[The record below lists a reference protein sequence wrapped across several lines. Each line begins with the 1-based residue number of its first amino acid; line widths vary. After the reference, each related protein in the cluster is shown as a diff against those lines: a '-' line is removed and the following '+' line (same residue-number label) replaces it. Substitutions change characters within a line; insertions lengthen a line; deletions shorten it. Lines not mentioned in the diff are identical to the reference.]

1 MLALWGLYSKADKK
15 NKKLFIYTL
24 MLLNLMRKVEREIN
38 IINAQNVSYTK
49 EEVEIKRLKE
59 VDKLLNKQYTQI
71 EKLIEDSLIDSYVST
86 EKILNKELHI
96 DEQLTLEAIKNVVNS
111 VWVGNKNFKQRLEWN
126 LREIYKKFKELQQE
140 EIDTLKLKELQKNY
154 YYRLRR
160 LLDTETHHTINSACQ
175 HAYERADIEFV
186 EWIAH
191 EDEKTCPVCRSYDRK
206 IFIRQSA
213 PFCPDHPF
221 CRCLIIPSTE
231 EDYKRW
237 ISLNMG
243 YNPTK

>member
-1 MLALWGLYSKADKK
+1 MVALWGLYSKADKK
-15 NKKLFIYTL
+15 NKKLLIYTFL
-24 MLLNLMRKVEREIN
+24 LLQLLNKIMKETRRFKD
-38 IINAQNVSYTK
+38 QNLIYNK
-49 EEVEIKRLKE
+49 EEVEFQHLKQVE
-59 VDKLLNKQYTQI
+59 KLLNKQYSQI

-86 EKILNKELHI
+86 EKILNKELNI
-96 DEQLTLEAIKNVVNS
+96 DEKLTLEAIKNVVNS

-126 LREIYKKFKELQQE
+126 LREIYKKFKELQKE
-140 EIDTLKLKELQKNY
+140 EIDTLKLQELQKNY

-175 HAYERADIEFV
+175 HAYEMAGVEFV